1 MDIIRRINSAR
12 SLNNDY
18 DKNRFQHK
26 VERVKPTTPTIKNE
40 VKVRPA
46 KTMVL

>member
-1 MDIIRRINSAR
+1 MDIIRKINSAR
-12 SLNNDY
+12 SLNKDND
-18 DKNRFQHK
+18 KSKFQYK
-26 VERVKPTTPTIKNE
+26 VERLKPTTPTIKNE